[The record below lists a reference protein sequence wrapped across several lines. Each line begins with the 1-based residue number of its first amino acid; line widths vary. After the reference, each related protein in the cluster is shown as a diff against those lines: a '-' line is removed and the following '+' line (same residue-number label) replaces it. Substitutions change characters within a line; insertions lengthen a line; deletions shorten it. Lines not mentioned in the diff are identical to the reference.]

1 MYAVGPDN
9 ANYVLFL
16 DQVYKQRWDFTTSPW
31 QVETWGDQILLV
43 RDDWPRST

>member
-9 ANYVLFL
+9 ANYALFL
-16 DQVYKQRWDFTTSPW
+16 DQVYKQRWDFYEPMAGRDLGRS
-31 QVETWGDQILLV
+31 DSLV